1 MTHATL
7 TRWQEKQ
14 ANCFNKQAGEGMS
27 SFSLHIIVPSDTG
40 GPG

>member
-1 MTHATL
+1 MIHTTL

-14 ANCFNKQAGEGMS
+14 ANCFKQAGKGMS
-27 SFSLHIIVPSDTG
+27 SFSLHNIVPSDTG